1 MGAVGAGVLAYGAHT
16 RNSKA
21 MLIYMRSATIFIISF
36 IIRVVWAIT
45 SAINW
50 NNIYKKTKKA
60 CEEFRGTNDYHDCL
74 DAVNDAVNDAKIWIH
89 PYFTKFGETA
99 GYIIFTIFAVGVII
113 FYIWTIIVAKKAK
126 KEIEAEAEAGGEA
139 DQ

>member
-21 MLIYMRSATIFIISF
+21 MLIYMRSATIFTIAF

-45 SAINW
+45 SVINK
-50 NNIYKKTKKA
+50 NNIYKKTEKA
-60 CEEFRGTNDYHDCL
+60 CEELRGTNDYKDCL
-74 DAVNDAVNDAKIWIH
+74 DAVNDAANVAKIWIF

-99 GYIIFTIFAVGVII
+99 GYIIFAIFAVGVII

-126 KEIEAEAEAGGEA
+126 KEIEAEAEAE
-139 DQ
+139 Q

>member
-45 SAINW
+45 SASNR

-74 DAVNDAVNDAKIWIH
+74 DAVNDAKIWIH

>member
-21 MLIYMRSATIFIISF
+21 MLIYMRSATIFIIAF

-45 SAINW
+45 SDINW
-50 NNIYKKTKKA
+50 NNIYKKTEKA
-60 CEEFRGTNDYHDCL
+60 CEKFRGTNDYHDCL
-74 DAVNDAVNDAKIWIH
+74 DTVNAA
-89 PYFTKFGETA
+89 TKFGETA
-99 GYIIFTIFAVGVII
+99 GYIIFIIFAVVVII

-126 KEIEAEAEAGGEA
+126 KEIEAEAEAEAGGEA